1 MNKIGFYIVIC
12 KNHHVYFEDPSV
24 KEEESKCPYCNTK
37 PRKRVFV
44 EDELE
49 SND

>member
-24 KEEESKCPYCNTK
+24 KESKCTYCNAK